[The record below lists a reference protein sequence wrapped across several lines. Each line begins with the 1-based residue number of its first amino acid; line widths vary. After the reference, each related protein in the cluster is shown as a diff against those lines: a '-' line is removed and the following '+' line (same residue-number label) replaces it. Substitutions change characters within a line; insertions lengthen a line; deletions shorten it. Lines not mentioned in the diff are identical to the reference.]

1 MVCRDVSL
9 LDLNIFG
16 FNCSCPNNVI
26 LHGIHYSKADLSRMT
41 ELVLSCLGRLCSE
54 IKQAMKK
61 VQLGL
66 GMGETRTA
74 QNQASIEP
82 IGCML

>member
-1 MVCRDVSL
+1 MDS
-9 LDLNIFG
+9 NIFG
-16 FNCSCPNNVI
+16 FNCFCPNSVI
-26 LHGIHYSKADLSRMT
+26 SHRLHYSKTDLSRMT